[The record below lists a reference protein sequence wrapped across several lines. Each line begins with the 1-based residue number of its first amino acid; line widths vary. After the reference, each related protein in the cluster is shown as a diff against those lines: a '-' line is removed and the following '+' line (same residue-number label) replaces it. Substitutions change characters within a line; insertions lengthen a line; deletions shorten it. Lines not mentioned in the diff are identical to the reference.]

1 MKESGHLR
9 CRIRHACIQQFPGT
23 LCAIAK
29 KVRRIYVDHPTGIF
43 NTVREYSKSG
53 STFRIIDQLSS
64 ERAVREAISRQ
75 DKSAAEANAINKV

>member
-9 CRIRHACIQQFPGT
+9 CRIHRVGIQQFPGT

-29 KVRRIYVDHPTGIF
+29 KVRHIDFDHPTGIF
-43 NTVREYSKSG
+43 NTVQEHSKSG